1 MTIAARFGDVVR
13 QAAIVLIELLAI
25 LTELNKHVTRGIVT
39 VVKAGLDVWVLAAD
53 QLDVVL
59 DTTTGALEKKE

>member
-1 MTIAARFGDVVR
+1 MTIASRFGDVVR

-25 LTELNKHVTRGIVT
+25 LTELNKHVTRGVVT

>member
-25 LTELNKHVTRGIVT
+25 LTELNKHVTRGVVT